1 MSSGR
6 LSSLSTCVGF
16 LLLLS
21 SLGLILGQIIYGQ
34 VRVGKDEEWKAY
46 ISTFGASW
54 GSDHVAWSLDGDT
67 NGWFHAPPSAPWGPR
82 RYKIPGRTESLSQ
95 CVSSCNAIGGT
106 PACIRSSA
114 ESEWLTSTIL
124 GNVTGN

>member
-1 MSSGR
+1 MRQKPCTDRNTTVIRMSSGR

-67 NGWFHAPPSAPWGPR
+67 NGWFHAPPSAPWSEPSWGLGWGSRSVRSWALWSAP
-82 RYKIPGRTESLSQ
+82 
-95 CVSSCNAIGGT
+95 SS
-106 PACIRSSA
+106 
-114 ESEWLTSTIL
+114 
-124 GNVTGN
+124 